1 MQIANDGSISNT
13 QSPQNVGAAT
23 GSLPD
28 RGLGKDAFLKL
39 LVAQLRNQN
48 PLSPLQGT
56 EFIAQTAQFSSLE
69 QLQQINKSLAKLA
82 ASSAG
87 TDGASLD
94 AVLAS
99 SYIGKVVRANGTIVE
114 QGGSNPATLRY
125 SLPSAA
131 LVQIPIRDLQG
142 NLVRTLTLGAQPAGQ
157 AQLAFDGLGDDGQPL
172 PPGRYLYKVV
182 ATDAAGGSVADAS
195 TASGQV
201 TSVTFEG
208 TQPLLMIGG
217 RLIPLSA
224 VSQVSLTSQG

>member
-1 MQIANDGSISNT
+1 MQIANGGSISTT
-13 QSPQNVGAAT
+13 QSLQNVGAAT
-23 GSLPD
+23 GSPLD
-28 RGLGKDAFLKL
+28 RGLGKDAFMKL

-69 QLQQINKSLAKLA
+69 QLQQINKSLATLA
-82 ASSAG
+82 TSAG

-99 SYIGKVVRANGTIVE
+99 SYIGKVVRANGTIIE
-114 QGGSNPATLRY
+114 QGGSSPTTLRY

-131 LVQIPIRDLQG
+131 LAQVQIRDLQG
-142 NLVRTLTLGAQPAGQ
+142 NVVRTLTLGAQPAGQ
-157 AQLAFDGLGDDGQPL
+157 AQLAFDGLGDGGQPL

-182 ATDAAGGSVADAS
+182 ATDAAGGSVAGAS

-201 TSVTFEG
+201 TGVSSEG

-217 RLIPLSA
+217 YLIPLSA
-224 VSQVSLTSQG
+224 VSQVSLG